1 MFSLFDFNIPVVA
14 GNALSEINVATVEQ
28 GNIALGSVGVVQGN
42 GSVIGQN
49 TGDAGGLVGDFI

>member
-28 GNIALGSVGVVQGN
+28 GNFAYGTDYAWQDNSSWIYQS
-42 GSVIGQN
+42 
-49 TGDAGGLVGDFI
+49 TGDGVDFF